1 MRWSIVGAIVG
12 LLRLA
17 AVATIA
23 TVNMRDEA
31 PIEGVRDI
39 EMTPARIQRGAY
51 LVVAANCISCHT
63 ARGGAQYAGG
73 RAIETPFGTL
83 YGTNITP
90 DTTTGIGTWSSAEFW
105 RALHNGRSKDGRLL
119 VPAFPYPNYTLVTRE
134 DSDAIFAY
142 LRTVTPVA
150 QANRRHD
157 LRFPYNTQ
165 AALAVWRALYFRPGT
180 FRTIPTES
188 PEWNRGA
195 YLVRGLSHCSA
206 CHGGRTLFGR
216 TRRPLELSGG
226 VTPIDKWYAPS
237 LQSDAEAGVSKWETS
252 AVVDFFKK
260 GVSAR
265 GSALGPMGEVVYRST
280 QHLTDAD
287 LAAMAVYL
295 KSLPNIPSTRARD
308 PRDALSADET
318 MLKRGL
324 AVYHER
330 CEGCHGVQGEGA
342 RGAYP
347 ALAGNRAVVMEPP
360 TNVIRA
366 VLSGG
371 FQPATAGN
379 PRPWGMPPFG
389 HVLDDADVAAV
400 VTVIR
405 NRWSNQAPAVS
416 VNDVQR
422 LR

>member
-1 MRWSIVGAIVG
+1 MRWAIVGAIIG
-12 LLRLA
+12 LALLA
-17 AVATIA
+17 AVAMVA
-23 TVNMRDEA
+23 TVNLRDEA
-31 PIEGVRDI
+31 PIEGVRDV
-39 EMTPARIQRGAY
+39 EVTSARVQYGAY
-51 LVVAANCISCHT
+51 LVRAGNCISCHT
-63 ARGGAQYAGG
+63 GRGGAPYAGG

-83 YGTNITP
+83 YGSNITP
-90 DTTTGIGTWSSAEFW
+90 DVTTGIGAWSSAEFW
-105 RALHNGRSKDGRLL
+105 RALHNGRSRDGRLL
-119 VPAFPYPNYTLVTRE
+119 VPAFPYSNYTLVTR
-134 DSDAIFAY
+134 DDADAMFAY
-142 LRTVTPVA
+142 LRTVAPVA

-165 AALAVWRALYFRPGT
+165 AALAVWRALYFRPGS
-180 FRTIPTES
+180 FRPTPTETA
-188 PEWNRGA
+188 EWNRGA
-195 YLVRGLSHCSA
+195 YLVRGLAHCSA
-206 CHGGRTLFGR
+206 CHGGRSLFGR

-237 LQSDAEAGVSKWETS
+237 LQSDTEAGVSKWDTRTII
-252 AVVDFFKK
+252 DLLKN

-265 GSALGPMGEVVYRST
+265 GSVLGPMAEVVYRST
-280 QHLTDAD
+280 QHLSDAD
-287 LAAMAVYL
+287 LAAMAAYL
-295 KSLPNIPSTRARD
+295 KTLPSVPSAR
-308 PRDALSADET
+308 PRDAPAADEA
-318 MLKRGL
+318 MLKRG
-324 AVYHER
+324 ATVYRDR
-330 CEGCHGVQGEGA
+330 CESCHGAHGEGA
-342 RGAYP
+342 TGAYP

-400 VTVIR
+400 VSVIR
-405 NRWSNQAPAVS
+405 NRWGNQASAVS